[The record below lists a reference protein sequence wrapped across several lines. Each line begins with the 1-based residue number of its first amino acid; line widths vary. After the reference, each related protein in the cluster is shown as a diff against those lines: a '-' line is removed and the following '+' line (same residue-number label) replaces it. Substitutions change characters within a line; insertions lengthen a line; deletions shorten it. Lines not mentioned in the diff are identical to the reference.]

1 MNKSVSLAEM
11 LPVIE
16 EVLSS
21 GGEVSFITAGTSML
35 PMLRNRQDKVVLIK
49 PHRQLRKYD
58 IPLYRRDN
66 GRFILHRILGQN
78 ERGYILAG
86 DNQCLREYGIT
97 DRQIIAVVK
106 GFYRNGKYISCRLSK
121 GYRLYCITWT
131 ALFPVRKIILKV
143 IHFFHRAA
151 GVTLEYGEN

>member
-21 GGEVSFITAGTSML
+21 GGEISFITAGTSML
-35 PMLRNRQDKVVLIK
+35 PMLRNRQDKVVLVK
-49 PHRQLRKYD
+49 PQRRLIKYD

-66 GRFILHRILGQN
+66 GRFILHRIIGQN
-78 ERGYILAG
+78 EQGYILAG
-86 DNQCLREYGIT
+86 DNQWIREYGIT
-97 DRQIIAVVK
+97 DSQIIAVVK
-106 GFYRNGKYISCRLSK
+106 GFYRNGKFISCRSSK
-121 GYRLYCITWT
+121 GYHCYCIIWI

-143 IHFFHRAA
+143 LNLFARWVD
-151 GVTLEYGEN
+151 VTHKHGEK

>member
-1 MNKSVSLAEM
+1 MGKSVSLTDM
-11 LPVIE
+11 LPVME

-35 PMLRNRQDKVVLIK
+35 PMLRNRRDKVVLVK
-49 PHRQLRKYD
+49 PERQLMKYD

-66 GRFILHRILGQN
+66 GRFVLHRIVGYN
-78 ERGYILAG
+78 EQGYILAG
-86 DNQCLREYGIT
+86 DNQWIKEYGIT

-106 GFYRNGKYISCRLSK
+106 GFYRNGRYISCRSSK